1 MIENCL
7 KGEHTLTS
15 IMELS
20 HWDGSAQV
28 LRWCSVCGAVVVDQ
42 QIDTRIFPGQYIPMK
57 FSKLFLDK
65 FNENEEGEIN
75 DNR

>member
-7 KGEHTLTS
+7 KGEHTLES

-42 QIDTRIFPGQYIPMK
+42 QIDKRIYPGRYVPMK
-57 FSKLFLDK
+57 FPKLFKDK
-65 FNENEEGEIN
+65 FDDTTEE
-75 DNR
+75 DNKNR